1 MAQSSFFVKQLIQ
14 QNVSIDVYKERTKAN
29 ELKPINFANDIQCFI
44 SELKLKRVN
53 INTKFHRVYLD

>member
-14 QNVSIDVYKERTKAN
+14 QNVSIDVYKERTKAK

-53 INTKFHRVYLD
+53 INTKVHRVYLD